1 MGNLSSPK
9 IRNTKTITK
18 DPQQTLWARYR
29 ELFPKYKLGFWKKVI
44 FVDFEMVILA
54 IMTMTYGCVTLDY
67 SFTF

>member
-9 IRNTKTITK
+9 IRNIKTFTK

-44 FVDFEMVILA
+44 FVDFDMVILA
-54 IMTMTYGCVTLDY
+54 VMTLGCVALVY